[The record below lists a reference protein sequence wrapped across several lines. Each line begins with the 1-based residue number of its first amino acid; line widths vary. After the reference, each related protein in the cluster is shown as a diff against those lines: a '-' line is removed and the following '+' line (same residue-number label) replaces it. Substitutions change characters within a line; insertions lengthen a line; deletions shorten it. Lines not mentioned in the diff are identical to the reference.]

1 VSQTS
6 NSLTITLFMVD
17 ASTPPKYICTNL
29 KLDIEHLGE
38 SQDDLDLVL
47 ERASDPALFDEL
59 RIEGDLLAHLTV
71 FEISDGSLR
80 LEGSMEGSQLL
91 TCVRTLETFS
101 NPFDFEV
108 ALEIVKDASTRE
120 QVLEDEDEELFRFR
134 IPVLQE
140 SVDITECIRQLVILH
155 EPMNPVK
162 DPAQKFIWKD
172 SEPVDENSTKPVD
185 PRWDKLKELKQKLE
199 KPQ

>member
-1 VSQTS
+1 MDLEQ
-6 NSLTITLFMVD
+6 
-17 ASTPPKYICTNL
+17 
-29 KLDIEHLGE
+29 LGE

-47 ERASDPALFDEL
+47 ERASDPALFQEL

-71 FEISDGSLR
+71 YEISDGTLR
-80 LEGSMEGSQLL
+80 LEGSMEGTQLL
-91 TCVRTLETFS
+91 TCVRTLEVF
-101 NPFDFEV
+101 PQHFECEV
-108 ALEIVKDASTRE
+108 ALEIVKDSTLRE

-140 SVDITECIRQLVILH
+140 SVDISEFIRQLVILQ

-162 DPAQKFIWKD
+162 DPTQNFIWKD
-172 SEPVDENSTKPVD
+172 SEPVDENAAKPVD
-185 PRWDKLKELKQKLE
+185 PRWEKLKELKQKLE